1 MLFLAGRGPN
11 WILSGLGSTNLSSA
25 DPERSEVS
33 GGLLVASLRG
43 GVGTYEILS
52 ASDMK
57 VDVDAVFGRWM
68 VAGWA
73 TLFGRGG
80 EVSGIINGG
89 AMASVGGFLR
99 GIRKGGGRGDTRGED
114 IGVEV
119 GSVGGSGREKR
130 REGGTEDES
139 ARVVYE
145 EWERKGRGGSGWV
158 VSRALAI

>member
-11 WILSGLGSTNLSSA
+11 WILSGLGSANLSSA
-25 DPERSEVS
+25 DPGRSEVS

-43 GVGTYEILS
+43 GVGTYEELS

-68 VAGWA
+68 VVGWA
-73 TLFGRGG
+73 TLFGGG
-80 EVSGIINGG
+80 EVSAMMNGG

-99 GIRKGGGRGDTRGED
+99 GIRKGGGRGDTRGEG

-119 GSVGGSGREKR
+119 GSVGGNGREKR
-130 REGGTEDES
+130 REGGIEDGG

-145 EWERKGRGGSGWV
+145 EWEREGGSCSVWV